1 MSDNN
6 NEEALAAGSPAPSF
20 QLPAS
25 TGGEVGLA
33 QFQGKK
39 AVALFFVREFN

>member
-1 MSDNN
+1 MPDMEDELNVGS
-6 NEEALAAGSPAPSF
+6 AAPAF

-33 QFQGKK
+33 QYQGKK
-39 AVALFFVREFN
+39 AVALFFVREYN